1 MAYIIFDLD
10 DTLLNDERKISPYTL
25 QVLHKLQSMGHKII
39 PNTARS
45 KLFAQEYLDAL
56 KPDYAIL
63 NGGTLFLDKEE
74 RVVMRHMIDAETTK
88 TLIKELLQHTDY
100 IDIQTEDRLYSH
112 LGQYTRQN
120 AKAIDFSK
128 EAFDF
133 PAFKVVIKTFDE
145 KMVEA
150 IAEKFDLEVTSYFG
164 GDIWRFNKKGG
175 TKAEANRRL
184 MEKLGGS
191 LADVIA
197 FGDDLGD
204 LEMLQQAGIGVLMKN
219 ARKEVH
225 GQVARM
231 SEYTNDEDGVA
242 RFLVEHF
249 GLEM

>member
-1 MAYIIFDLD
+1 MAYIFFDLD
-10 DTLLNDERKISPYTL
+10 DTLLNDEVKISPYTL

-45 KLFAQEYLDAL
+45 KLFAQEFLDQL
-56 KPDYAIL
+56 QPDYAIL
-63 NGGTLFLDKEE
+63 NGGTLFLDSREQ
-74 RVVMRHMIDAETTK
+74 VVLRHMIDAETTK
-88 TLIKELLQHTDY
+88 SLIKELLQHTGY
-100 IDIQTEDRLYSH
+100 MDIQTEDRLYSH

-128 EAFDF
+128 EEFDF
-133 PAFKVVIKTFDE
+133 PVFKIVVKINDE
-145 KMVEA
+145 EIVQAVAK
-150 IAEKFDLEVTSYFG
+150 KYDLVATSYFG
-164 GDIWRFNKKGG
+164 TNIWRFNKKGG

-184 MEKLGGS
+184 VEMLGGS

>member
-10 DTLLNDERKISPYTL
+10 DTLLNDNGQISPYTL
-25 QVLHKLQSMGHKII
+25 QVLHKLQSMGHKIA

-63 NGGTLFLDKEE
+63 NGGALILDKEE
-74 RVVMRHMIDAETTK
+74 QVVLRQAIGAATTK
-88 TLIKELLQHTDY
+88 ALIEELLPQNGK
-100 IDIQTEDRLYSH
+100 IDVQTPDQLYSH
-112 LGQYTRQN
+112 LGQYTGQN
-120 AKAIDFSK
+120 AKAIDFAK
-128 EAFDF
+128 EPFDF
-133 PAFKVVIKTFDE
+133 PALKVVATVADE
-145 KMVEA
+145 KTAKEL
-150 IAEKFDLEVTSYFG
+150 AEKYDLEVISYFG
-164 GDIWRFNKKGG
+164 TPLRRFSKRGG

-184 MEKLGGS
+184 VELLGGS
-191 LADVIA
+191 LSDVIA

-231 SEYTNDEDGVA
+231 SAYTNDEDGVA
-242 RFLVEHF
+242 RFLVEYF